1 MRAIILALVL
11 VNAAYA
17 GERLVQED
25 PILGKQPHKQ
35 QWVITQDGK
44 ICPVDMYGNRE
55 YHKPC
60 LSTVKG
66 K

>member
-1 MRAIILALVL
+1 MRAIILALAL

-35 QWVITQDGK
+35 QWVVQDGK
-44 ICPVDMYGNRE
+44 VCPVDVYGNRE

-60 LSTVKG
+60 LVITKG